1 MIKNMSINDRA
12 AALTMMAAMLVI
24 GCIDNFISLIAIDS
38 GLWQFQVLRSAMGLP
53 LIILASFLGFGTLW
67 ALRLWAVALRSFFV
81 AFAMLFYF
89 GSLAFMP
96 LAQALAGLF
105 TSPIFILLITAFI
118 LREPVGPARIFAV
131 LLGFIGILLVLDSDW
146 STLNWISFLPV
157 VGGVFY
163 AMGAVAT
170 RQLCEGEST
179 LSMLA
184 ILFIIQAVIGAL
196 ALAFLGQFEFT
207 VLEGAAGFI
216 QRGWV
221 WPVSAALP
229 FILLQ
234 AVGSVLGVG
243 LIIRAYQI
251 GTASYVAI
259 YEYSV
264 FISGPFFAWMLFGQ
278 TVTALQAGGII
289 LIAAAGI
296 VIAIRSS

>member
-1 MIKNMSINDRA
+1 MIKNMSITDRA
-12 AALTMMAAMLVI
+12 AALTMLAAMLVI
-24 GCIDNFISLIAIDS
+24 GCIDNFISLIARDA

-53 LIILASFLGFGTLW
+53 LIILVSFLGFGTLW

-118 LREPVGPARIFAV
+118 LREPVGPARIWAV
-131 LLGFIGILLVLDSDW
+131 FIGFIGILLVLDSDW
-146 STLNWISFLPV
+146 STLSWISFLPV
-157 VGGVFY
+157 VGGLFY

-184 ILFIIQAVIGAL
+184 MLFLIQAIIGAL
-196 ALAFLGQFEFT
+196 ALAVLGQFEFS
-207 VLEGAAGFI
+207 VPEGAAGFI

-221 WPVSAALP
+221 WPVTAALP

-259 YEYSV
+259 YEYSI

-278 TVTALQAGGII
+278 TVTALQAAGII

-296 VIAIRSS
+296 VIALRSS

>member
-1 MIKNMSINDRA
+1 M
-12 AALTMMAAMLVI
+12 LAAMMVI
-24 GCIDNFISLIAIDS
+24 GCIDNFIALIARDA
-38 GLWQFQVLRSAMGLP
+38 GLWQFQILRAAMGLP
-53 LIILASFLGFGTLW
+53 LVVLASVVGFGTLW

-131 LLGFIGILLVLDSDW
+131 IIGFIGIFLVLDSDW
-146 STLNWISFLPV
+146 ATLTWTSFLPV
-157 VGGVFY
+157 FGGLFY

-179 LSMLA
+179 LSMLSM
-184 ILFIIQAVIGAL
+184 LLIIQAIIGAL
-196 ALAFLGQFEFT
+196 ALVVLGQFELT
-207 VLEGAAGFI
+207 VPEGAAGFI

-221 WPVSAALP
+221 WPVTAALP

-243 LIIRAYQI
+243 LIIRAYQL
-251 GTASYVAI
+251 GSASYVAV

-278 TVTALQAGGII
+278 TVTAVQTGGI
-289 LIAAAGI
+289 LLVAAAGI
-296 VIAIRSS
+296 VIAWRSS

>member
-1 MIKNMSINDRA
+1 MIQNMSINGRA
-12 AALTMMAAMLVI
+12 AALTMLAAMLVI
-24 GCIDNFISLIAIDS
+24 GCIDNFISLIARDS
-38 GLWQFQVLRSAMGLP
+38 GLWQFQILRSAMGLP

-118 LREPVGPARIFAV
+118 LREPVGPARIWAV
-131 LLGFIGILLVLDSDW
+131 FIGFIGILLVLDSDW
-146 STLNWISFLPV
+146 STLSWISFLPV
-157 VGGVFY
+157 VGGLFY

-184 ILFIIQAVIGAL
+184 MLFLIQAIIGAL
-196 ALAFLGQFEFT
+196 ALAVLGQFEFT
-207 VLEGAAGFI
+207 VPEGAAGFI

-221 WPVSAALP
+221 WPVTAALP

-296 VIAIRSS
+296 VIALRSS

>member
-1 MIKNMSINDRA
+1 M
-12 AALTMMAAMLVI
+12 LAAMMVI
-24 GCIDNFISLIAIDS
+24 GCIDNFIALIARDA
-38 GLWQFQVLRSAMGLP
+38 GLWQFQILRAAMGLP
-53 LIILASFLGFGTLW
+53 LVVLASVVGFGTLW

-131 LLGFIGILLVLDSDW
+131 IIGFIGILLVLDSDW
-146 STLNWISFLPV
+146 ATLTWTSFLPV
-157 VGGVFY
+157 FGGLFY

-179 LSMLA
+179 LSMLSM
-184 ILFIIQAVIGAL
+184 LLIIQAIIGAV
-196 ALAFLGQFEFT
+196 ALAVLGQFELT
-207 VLEGAAGFI
+207 VPEGAAGFI

-221 WPVSAALP
+221 WPVTAALP

-243 LIIRAYQI
+243 LIIRAYQL
-251 GTASYVAI
+251 GSASYVAV

-278 TVTALQAGGII
+278 TVTAVQTGGI
-289 LIAAAGI
+289 LLVAAAGI
-296 VIAIRSS
+296 VIAWRSS

>member
-1 MIKNMSINDRA
+1 MSINDRA
-12 AALTMMAAMLVI
+12 AALTMLAAMLVI
-24 GCIDNFISLIAIDS
+24 GCIDNFISLIARDA

-53 LIILASFLGFGTLW
+53 LIILVSFLGFGTLW
-67 ALRLWAVALRSFFV
+67 TLRLWAVALRSFFV

-118 LREPVGPARIFAV
+118 LREPVGPARIWAV
-131 LLGFIGILLVLDSDW
+131 FIGFIGILLVLDSDW
-146 STLNWISFLPV
+146 STLSWISFLPV
-157 VGGVFY
+157 VGGLFY

-184 ILFIIQAVIGAL
+184 MLFLIQAIIGAL
-196 ALAFLGQFEFT
+196 ALAVLGQFEFT
-207 VLEGAAGFI
+207 VPEGAAGFI

-221 WPVSAALP
+221 WPVTAALP

-296 VIAIRSS
+296 VIALRSS

>member
-1 MIKNMSINDRA
+1 MIQNMSINGRA
-12 AALTMMAAMLVI
+12 AALTMLAAMLVI
-24 GCIDNFISLIAIDS
+24 GCIDNFISLIARDA
-38 GLWQFQVLRSAMGLP
+38 GLWQFQILRSAMGLP

-118 LREPVGPARIFAV
+118 LREPVGPARIWAV
-131 LLGFIGILLVLDSDW
+131 FIGFIGILLVLDSDW
-146 STLNWISFLPV
+146 STLSWISFLPV
-157 VGGVFY
+157 VGGLFY

-184 ILFIIQAVIGAL
+184 MLFLIQAIIGAL
-196 ALAFLGQFEFT
+196 ALAVLGQFEFT
-207 VLEGAAGFI
+207 VPEGAAGFI

-221 WPVSAALP
+221 WPVTAALP

-278 TVTALQAGGII
+278 TVTALQTGGIF

-296 VIAIRSS
+296 VIALRSS

>member
-1 MIKNMSINDRA
+1 MIQNSSINGRA
-12 AALTMMAAMLVI
+12 AALTMLAAMMVI
-24 GCIDNFISLIAIDS
+24 GCIDNFIALIARDA
-38 GLWQFQVLRSAMGLP
+38 GLWQFQILRAAMGLP
-53 LIILASFLGFGTLW
+53 LVVLASVVGFGTLW
-67 ALRLWAVALRSFFV
+67 ALRLWAVALRGFFV

-118 LREPVGPARIFAV
+118 LREPVGPARILAV
-131 LLGFIGILLVLDSDW
+131 FIGFIGILLVLDSDW
-146 STLNWISFLPV
+146 STLSWISFLPV
-157 VGGVFY
+157 VGGLFY

-184 ILFIIQAVIGAL
+184 MLFIIQAIIGAL
-196 ALAFLGQFEFT
+196 ALAFLGQFEFS
-207 VLEGAAGFI
+207 VPEGAAGFI

-221 WPVSAALP
+221 WPVTAALP

-243 LIIRAYQI
+243 LIIRAYQL
-251 GTASYVAI
+251 GSASYVAV

-278 TVTALQAGGII
+278 TVTAVQTGGI
-289 LIAAAGI
+289 LLVAAAGI
-296 VIAIRSS
+296 VIAWRSS

>member
-184 ILFIIQAVIGAL
+184 MLFIIQAVIGAL

-264 FISGPFFAWMLFGQ
+264 FIPGPFFAWMLFGQ

>member
-1 MIKNMSINDRA
+1 M
-12 AALTMMAAMLVI
+12 LAAMMVI
-24 GCIDNFISLIAIDS
+24 GCIDNFIALIARDA
-38 GLWQFQVLRSAMGLP
+38 GLWQFQILRAAMGLP
-53 LIILASFLGFGTLW
+53 LVVLASVVGFGTLW

-131 LLGFIGILLVLDSDW
+131 IIGFIGILLVLDSDW
-146 STLNWISFLPV
+146 ATLTWTSFLPV
-157 VGGVFY
+157 FGGLFY

-179 LSMLA
+179 LSMLSM
-184 ILFIIQAVIGAL
+184 LLIIQAIIGAV
-196 ALAFLGQFEFT
+196 ALAVLGQFELT
-207 VLEGAAGFI
+207 VPEGAAGFI

-221 WPVSAALP
+221 WPVTAALP

-243 LIIRAYQI
+243 LIIRAYQL
-251 GTASYVAI
+251 GSASYVAV

-278 TVTALQAGGII
+278 TVTGVQTGGI
-289 LIAAAGI
+289 LLVAAAGI
-296 VIAIRSS
+296 VIAWRSS

>member
-1 MIKNMSINDRA
+1 MSINDRA

-24 GCIDNFISLIAIDS
+24 GCIDNFISLIAINS

>member
-1 MIKNMSINDRA
+1 MSINDRA

-38 GLWQFQVLRSAMGLP
+38 GLWQFQILRSAMGLP
-53 LIILASFLGFGTLW
+53 LIILASVFGFGTLW

-157 VGGVFY
+157 VGGMFY

-184 ILFIIQAVIGAL
+184 MLFIIQAIIGAV
-196 ALAFLGQFEFT
+196 ALAFLGQFEFS

-296 VIAIRSS
+296 VIALRSS

>member
-1 MIKNMSINDRA
+1 MIKNISINDRA
-12 AALTMMAAMLVI
+12 AALTMLAAMLVI
-24 GCIDNFISLIAIDS
+24 GCIDNFISLIARDA

-53 LIILASFLGFGTLW
+53 LIILVSFLGFGTLW

-157 VGGVFY
+157 VGGMFY

-184 ILFIIQAVIGAL
+184 MLFIIQAIIGAV

>member
-1 MIKNMSINDRA
+1 MIQNSSINGRA
-12 AALTMMAAMLVI
+12 AALTMLAAMMVI
-24 GCIDNFISLIAIDS
+24 GCIDNFIALIARDA
-38 GLWQFQVLRSAMGLP
+38 GLWQFQILRAAMGLP
-53 LIILASFLGFGTLW
+53 LVVLASVVGFGTLW

-131 LLGFIGILLVLDSDW
+131 IIGFIGIFLVLDSDW
-146 STLNWISFLPV
+146 ATLTWTSFLPV
-157 VGGVFY
+157 FGGLFY

-179 LSMLA
+179 LSMLSM
-184 ILFIIQAVIGAL
+184 LLIIQAIIGAL
-196 ALAFLGQFEFT
+196 ALAVLGQFELT
-207 VLEGAAGFI
+207 VPEGAAGFI

-221 WPVSAALP
+221 WPVTAALP

-243 LIIRAYQI
+243 LIIRAYQL
-251 GTASYVAI
+251 GSASYVAV

-278 TVTALQAGGII
+278 TVTGVQTGGI
-289 LIAAAGI
+289 LLVAAAGI
-296 VIAIRSS
+296 VIAWRSS

>member
-12 AALTMMAAMLVI
+12 AALTMLAAMLVI
-24 GCIDNFISLIAIDS
+24 GCIDNFISLIARDA

-53 LIILASFLGFGTLW
+53 LIILVSFLGFGTLW

-118 LREPVGPARIFAV
+118 LREPVGPARIWAV
-131 LLGFIGILLVLDSDW
+131 FIGFIGILLVLDSDW
-146 STLNWISFLPV
+146 STLSWISFLPV
-157 VGGVFY
+157 VGGLFY

-179 LSMLA
+179 VSMLA
-184 ILFIIQAVIGAL
+184 MLFLIQAIIGAL
-196 ALAFLGQFEFT
+196 ALAVLGQFEFT
-207 VLEGAAGFI
+207 VPEGAAGFI

-221 WPVSAALP
+221 WPVTAALP

-296 VIAIRSS
+296 VIALRSS

>member
-12 AALTMMAAMLVI
+12 AALTMLAAMLVI
-24 GCIDNFISLIAIDS
+24 GCIDNFISLIARDA

-118 LREPVGPARIFAV
+118 LREPVGPARIWAV
-131 LLGFIGILLVLDSDW
+131 FIGFIGILLVLDSDW
-146 STLNWISFLPV
+146 STLSWISFLPV
-157 VGGVFY
+157 VGGLFY

-184 ILFIIQAVIGAL
+184 MLFLIQAIIGAL
-196 ALAFLGQFEFT
+196 ALAVLGQFEFT
-207 VLEGAAGFI
+207 VPEGAAGFI

-221 WPVSAALP
+221 WPVTAALP

-296 VIAIRSS
+296 VIALRSS

>member
-1 MIKNMSINDRA
+1 MSINDRA
-12 AALTMMAAMLVI
+12 AALTMLAAMLVI
-24 GCIDNFISLIAIDS
+24 GCIDNFISLIARDA

-53 LIILASFLGFGTLW
+53 LIILVSFLGFGTLW

-118 LREPVGPARIFAV
+118 LREPVGPARIWAV
-131 LLGFIGILLVLDSDW
+131 FIGFIGILLVLDSDW
-146 STLNWISFLPV
+146 STLSWISFLPV
-157 VGGVFY
+157 VGGLFY

-184 ILFIIQAVIGAL
+184 MLFLIQAIIGAL
-196 ALAFLGQFEFT
+196 ALAVLGQFEFS
-207 VLEGAAGFI
+207 VPEGAAGFI

-221 WPVSAALP
+221 WPVTAALP

-296 VIAIRSS
+296 VIALRSY

>member
-1 MIKNMSINDRA
+1 MSINDRA
-12 AALTMMAAMLVI
+12 AALTMLAAMLVI
-24 GCIDNFISLIAIDS
+24 GCIDNFISLIARDA

-118 LREPVGPARIFAV
+118 LREPVGPARIWAV
-131 LLGFIGILLVLDSDW
+131 FIGFIGILLVLDSDW
-146 STLNWISFLPV
+146 STLSWISFLPV
-157 VGGVFY
+157 VGGLFY

-184 ILFIIQAVIGAL
+184 MLFLIQAIIGAL
-196 ALAFLGQFEFT
+196 ALAVLGQFEFT
-207 VLEGAAGFI
+207 VPEGAAGFI

-221 WPVSAALP
+221 WPVTAALP

-278 TVTALQAGGII
+278 TVTALQAGGIV

-296 VIAIRSS
+296 VIALRSS

>member
-1 MIKNMSINDRA
+1 M
-12 AALTMMAAMLVI
+12 LAAMMVI
-24 GCIDNFISLIAIDS
+24 GCIDNFIALIARDA
-38 GLWQFQVLRSAMGLP
+38 GLWQFQILRAAMGLP
-53 LIILASFLGFGTLW
+53 LVVLASVVGFGTLW

-131 LLGFIGILLVLDSDW
+131 IIGFIGIFLVLDSDW
-146 STLNWISFLPV
+146 ATLTWTSFLPV
-157 VGGVFY
+157 VGGLFY

-179 LSMLA
+179 LSMLSM
-184 ILFIIQAVIGAL
+184 LLIIQAIIGAL
-196 ALAFLGQFEFT
+196 ALAVLGQFELT
-207 VLEGAAGFI
+207 VPEGAAGFI

-221 WPVSAALP
+221 WPVTAALP

-243 LIIRAYQI
+243 LIIRAYQL
-251 GTASYVAI
+251 GSASYVAV

-278 TVTALQAGGII
+278 TVTAVQTGGI
-289 LIAAAGI
+289 LLVAAAGI
-296 VIAIRSS
+296 VIAWRSS

>member
-12 AALTMMAAMLVI
+12 AALTMLAAMLVI
-24 GCIDNFISLIAIDS
+24 GCIDNFISLIARDA

-53 LIILASFLGFGTLW
+53 LIILVSFLGFGTLW

-118 LREPVGPARIFAV
+118 LREPVGPARIWAV
-131 LLGFIGILLVLDSDW
+131 FIGFIGILLVLDSDW
-146 STLNWISFLPV
+146 STLSWISFLPV
-157 VGGVFY
+157 VGGLFY

-184 ILFIIQAVIGAL
+184 MLFLIQAIIGAL
-196 ALAFLGQFEFT
+196 ALAVLGQFEFS
-207 VLEGAAGFI
+207 VPEGAAGFI

-221 WPVSAALP
+221 WPVTAALP

-278 TVTALQAGGII
+278 TVTALQAGGIV

-296 VIAIRSS
+296 VIALRSS

>member
-1 MIKNMSINDRA
+1 MIQNSSINGRA
-12 AALTMMAAMLVI
+12 AALTMLAAMMVI
-24 GCIDNFISLIAIDS
+24 GCIDNFIALIARDA
-38 GLWQFQVLRSAMGLP
+38 GLWQFQILRAAMGLP
-53 LIILASFLGFGTLW
+53 LVVLASVVGFGTLW

-131 LLGFIGILLVLDSDW
+131 IIGFIGILLVLDSDW
-146 STLNWISFLPV
+146 ATLTWTSFLPV
-157 VGGVFY
+157 FGGLFY

-179 LSMLA
+179 LSMLSM
-184 ILFIIQAVIGAL
+184 LLIIQAIIGAL
-196 ALAFLGQFEFT
+196 ALVVLGQFELT
-207 VLEGAAGFI
+207 VPEGAAGFI

-221 WPVSAALP
+221 WPVTAALP

-243 LIIRAYQI
+243 LIIRAYQL
-251 GTASYVAI
+251 GSASYVAV

-278 TVTALQAGGII
+278 TVTAVQTGGI
-289 LIAAAGI
+289 LLVAAAGI
-296 VIAIRSS
+296 VIAWRSS

>member
-12 AALTMMAAMLVI
+12 AAFTMLAAMLVI
-24 GCIDNFISLIAIDS
+24 GCIDNFISLIARDA

-53 LIILASFLGFGTLW
+53 LIILVSFLGFGTLW

-118 LREPVGPARIFAV
+118 LREPVGPARIWAV
-131 LLGFIGILLVLDSDW
+131 FIGFIGILLVLDSDW
-146 STLNWISFLPV
+146 STLSWISFLPV
-157 VGGVFY
+157 VGGLFY

-184 ILFIIQAVIGAL
+184 MLFLIQAIIGAL
-196 ALAFLGQFEFT
+196 ALAVLGQFEFT
-207 VLEGAAGFI
+207 VPEGAAGFI

-221 WPVSAALP
+221 WPVTAALP

-264 FISGPFFAWMLFGQ
+264 FNSGPFFAWMLFGQ

-296 VIAIRSS
+296 VIALRSS

>member
-12 AALTMMAAMLVI
+12 AALTMLAAMLVI
-24 GCIDNFISLIAIDS
+24 GCIDNFISLIARDA

-53 LIILASFLGFGTLW
+53 LIILVSFLGFSTLW

-118 LREPVGPARIFAV
+118 LREPVGPARIWAV
-131 LLGFIGILLVLDSDW
+131 FIGFIGILLVLDSDW
-146 STLNWISFLPV
+146 STLSWISFLPV
-157 VGGVFY
+157 VGGLFY

-184 ILFIIQAVIGAL
+184 MLFLIQAIIGAL
-196 ALAFLGQFEFT
+196 ALAVLGQFEFT
-207 VLEGAAGFI
+207 VPEGAAGFI

-221 WPVSAALP
+221 WPVTAALP

-296 VIAIRSS
+296 VIALRSS

>member
-131 LLGFIGILLVLDSDW
+131 LLGFVGILLVLDSDW

-184 ILFIIQAVIGAL
+184 MLFIIQAVIGAL

>member
-12 AALTMMAAMLVI
+12 AALTMLAAMLVI
-24 GCIDNFISLIAIDS
+24 GCIDNFISLIARDA
-38 GLWQFQVLRSAMGLP
+38 GLWQFQVLRSAMGLH
-53 LIILASFLGFGTLW
+53 LIILVSFLGFGTLW

-118 LREPVGPARIFAV
+118 LREPVGPARIWAV
-131 LLGFIGILLVLDSDW
+131 FIGFIGILLVLDSDW
-146 STLNWISFLPV
+146 STLSWISFLPI
-157 VGGVFY
+157 VGGLFY

-184 ILFIIQAVIGAL
+184 MLFLIQAIIGAL
-196 ALAFLGQFEFT
+196 ALAVLGQFEFT
-207 VLEGAAGFI
+207 VPEGAAGFI

-221 WPVSAALP
+221 WPVTAALP

-296 VIAIRSS
+296 VIALRSS

>member
-1 MIKNMSINDRA
+1 MIQNMSINGRA
-12 AALTMMAAMLVI
+12 AALTMLAAMLVI
-24 GCIDNFISLIAIDS
+24 GCIDNFISLIARDA

-53 LIILASFLGFGTLW
+53 FIILASFLGFGTLW

-118 LREPVGPARIFAV
+118 LREPVGPARIWAV
-131 LLGFIGILLVLDSDW
+131 FIGFIGILLVLDSDW
-146 STLNWISFLPV
+146 STLSWISFLPV
-157 VGGVFY
+157 VGGLFY

-184 ILFIIQAVIGAL
+184 MLFLIQAIIGAL
-196 ALAFLGQFEFT
+196 ALAVLGQFEFT
-207 VLEGAAGFI
+207 VPEGAAGFI

-221 WPVSAALP
+221 WPVTAALP

-278 TVTALQAGGII
+278 TVTALQTGGIF

-296 VIAIRSS
+296 VIALRSS

>member
-1 MIKNMSINDRA
+1 MSINDRA

-184 ILFIIQAVIGAL
+184 MLFIIQAVIGAL

>member
-1 MIKNMSINDRA
+1 M
-12 AALTMMAAMLVI
+12 LAAMTVI
-24 GCIDNFISLIAIDS
+24 GCIDNFIALIARDA
-38 GLWQFQVLRSAMGLP
+38 GLWQFQILRAAMGLP
-53 LIILASFLGFGTLW
+53 LVVLASVVGFGNLW

-131 LLGFIGILLVLDSDW
+131 IIGFIGILLVLDSDW
-146 STLNWISFLPV
+146 ATLTWTSFLPV
-157 VGGVFY
+157 FGGLFY

-179 LSMLA
+179 LSMLSM
-184 ILFIIQAVIGAL
+184 LLIIQAIIGAV
-196 ALAFLGQFEFT
+196 ALAVLGQFELT
-207 VLEGAAGFI
+207 VPEGAAGFI

-221 WPVSAALP
+221 WPVTAALP

-243 LIIRAYQI
+243 LIIRAYQL
-251 GTASYVAI
+251 GSASYVAV

-278 TVTALQAGGII
+278 TVTAVQTGGI
-289 LIAAAGI
+289 LLVAAAGI
-296 VIAIRSS
+296 VIAWRSS

>member
-1 MIKNMSINDRA
+1 MIQNSSINGRA
-12 AALTMMAAMLVI
+12 AALTMLAAMMVI
-24 GCIDNFISLIAIDS
+24 GCIDNFIALIARDA
-38 GLWQFQVLRSAMGLP
+38 GLWQFQILRAAMGLP
-53 LIILASFLGFGTLW
+53 LVVLASVVGFGTLW

-131 LLGFIGILLVLDSDW
+131 IIGFIGIFLVLDSDW
-146 STLNWISFLPV
+146 ATLTWTSFLPV
-157 VGGVFY
+157 FGGLFY

-179 LSMLA
+179 LSMLSM
-184 ILFIIQAVIGAL
+184 LLIIQAIIGAL
-196 ALAFLGQFEFT
+196 ALVVLGQFELT
-207 VLEGAAGFI
+207 VPEGAAGFI

-221 WPVSAALP
+221 WPVTAALP

-243 LIIRAYQI
+243 LIIRAYQL
-251 GTASYVAI
+251 GSASYVAV

-278 TVTALQAGGII
+278 TVTGVQTGGI
-289 LIAAAGI
+289 LLVAAAGI
-296 VIAIRSS
+296 VIAWRSS

>member
-1 MIKNMSINDRA
+1 MIQNSSINGRA
-12 AALTMMAAMLVI
+12 AALTMLAAMMVI
-24 GCIDNFISLIAIDS
+24 GCIDNFIALIARDA
-38 GLWQFQVLRSAMGLP
+38 GLWQFQILRAAMGLP
-53 LIILASFLGFGTLW
+53 LVVLASVVGFGTLW

-131 LLGFIGILLVLDSDW
+131 IIGFIGIFLVLDSDW
-146 STLNWISFLPV
+146 ATLTWTSFLPV
-157 VGGVFY
+157 FGGLFY

-179 LSMLA
+179 LSMLSM
-184 ILFIIQAVIGAL
+184 LLIIQAIIGAL
-196 ALAFLGQFEFT
+196 ALAVLGQFELT
-207 VLEGAAGFI
+207 VPEGAAGFI

-221 WPVSAALP
+221 WPVTAALP

-243 LIIRAYQI
+243 LIIRAYQL
-251 GTASYVAI
+251 GSASYVAV

-278 TVTALQAGGII
+278 TVTAVQTGGI
-289 LIAAAGI
+289 LLVAAAGI
-296 VIAIRSS
+296 VIAWRSS

>member
-12 AALTMMAAMLVI
+12 AALTMLAAMLVI
-24 GCIDNFISLIAIDS
+24 GCIDNFISLIARDA

-53 LIILASFLGFGTLW
+53 LIILVSFLGFGTLW

-89 GSLAFMP
+89 GSMAFMP

-118 LREPVGPARIFAV
+118 LREPVGPARIWAV
-131 LLGFIGILLVLDSDW
+131 FIGFIGILLVLDSDW
-146 STLNWISFLPV
+146 STLSWISFLPV
-157 VGGVFY
+157 VGGLFY

-184 ILFIIQAVIGAL
+184 MLFLIQAIIGAL
-196 ALAFLGQFEFT
+196 ALAVLGQFEFT
-207 VLEGAAGFI
+207 VPEGAAGFI

-221 WPVSAALP
+221 WPVTAALP

-296 VIAIRSS
+296 VIALRSS

>member
-1 MIKNMSINDRA
+1 M
-12 AALTMMAAMLVI
+12 LAAMTVI
-24 GCIDNFISLIAIDS
+24 GCIDNFIALIARDA
-38 GLWQFQVLRSAMGLP
+38 GLWQFQILRAAMGLP
-53 LIILASFLGFGTLW
+53 LVVLASVVGFGTLW

-131 LLGFIGILLVLDSDW
+131 IIGFIGILLVLDSDW
-146 STLNWISFLPV
+146 ATLTWTSFLPV
-157 VGGVFY
+157 FGGLFY

-179 LSMLA
+179 LSMLSM
-184 ILFIIQAVIGAL
+184 LLIIQAIIGAV
-196 ALAFLGQFEFT
+196 ALAVLGQFELT
-207 VLEGAAGFI
+207 VPEGAAGFI

-221 WPVSAALP
+221 WPVTAALP

-243 LIIRAYQI
+243 LIIRAYQL
-251 GTASYVAI
+251 GSASYVAV

-278 TVTALQAGGII
+278 TVTAVQTGGI
-289 LIAAAGI
+289 LLVAAAGI
-296 VIAIRSS
+296 VIAWRSS

>member
-12 AALTMMAAMLVI
+12 AALTMLAAMLVI
-24 GCIDNFISLIAIDS
+24 GCIDNFISLIARDA

-53 LIILASFLGFGTLW
+53 LIILVSFLGFGTLW

-118 LREPVGPARIFAV
+118 LREPVGPARIWAV
-131 LLGFIGILLVLDSDW
+131 FIGFIGILLVLDSDW
-146 STLNWISFLPV
+146 STLSWISFLPV
-157 VGGVFY
+157 VGGLFY

-184 ILFIIQAVIGAL
+184 MLFLIQAIIGAL
-196 ALAFLGQFEFT
+196 ALAVLGQFEFT
-207 VLEGAAGFI
+207 VPEGAAGFI

-221 WPVSAALP
+221 WPVTAALP

-259 YEYSV
+259 YE
-264 FISGPFFAWMLFGQ
+264 
-278 TVTALQAGGII
+278 
-289 LIAAAGI
+289 
-296 VIAIRSS
+296 

>member
-1 MIKNMSINDRA
+1 M
-12 AALTMMAAMLVI
+12 LAAMMVI
-24 GCIDNFISLIAIDS
+24 GCIDNFIALIARDA
-38 GLWQFQVLRSAMGLP
+38 GLWQFQILRAAMGLP
-53 LIILASFLGFGTLW
+53 LVVLASVVGFGTLW

-131 LLGFIGILLVLDSDW
+131 IIGFIGILLVLDSDW
-146 STLNWISFLPV
+146 ATLTWTSFLPV
-157 VGGVFY
+157 FGGLFY

-179 LSMLA
+179 LSMLSM
-184 ILFIIQAVIGAL
+184 LLIIQAIIGAL
-196 ALAFLGQFEFT
+196 ALAVLGQFELT
-207 VLEGAAGFI
+207 VPEGAAGFI

-221 WPVSAALP
+221 WPVTAALP

-243 LIIRAYQI
+243 LIIRAYQL
-251 GTASYVAI
+251 GSASYVAV

-278 TVTALQAGGII
+278 TVTAVQTGGI
-289 LIAAAGI
+289 LLVAAAGI
-296 VIAIRSS
+296 VIAWRSS

>member
-1 MIKNMSINDRA
+1 MIQNSSINGRA
-12 AALTMMAAMLVI
+12 AALTMLAAMMVI
-24 GCIDNFISLIAIDS
+24 GCIDNFIALIARDA
-38 GLWQFQVLRSAMGLP
+38 GLWQFQILRAAMGLP
-53 LIILASFLGFGTLW
+53 LVVLASVVGFGTLW

-118 LREPVGPARIFAV
+118 LREPVGPVRILAV
-131 LLGFIGILLVLDSDW
+131 IIGFIGILLVLDSDW
-146 STLNWISFLPV
+146 ATLTWTSFLPV
-157 VGGVFY
+157 FGGLFY

-179 LSMLA
+179 LSMLSM
-184 ILFIIQAVIGAL
+184 LLIIQAIIGAL
-196 ALAFLGQFEFT
+196 ALVVLGQFELT
-207 VLEGAAGFI
+207 VPEGAAGFI

-221 WPVSAALP
+221 WPVTAALP

-243 LIIRAYQI
+243 LIIRAYQL
-251 GTASYVAI
+251 GSASYVAV

-278 TVTALQAGGII
+278 TVTAVQTGGI
-289 LIAAAGI
+289 LLVAAAGI
-296 VIAIRSS
+296 VIAWRSS

>member
-38 GLWQFQVLRSAMGLP
+38 GLWQFQILRSAMGLP
-53 LIILASFLGFGTLW
+53 LIILASVFGFGTLW
-67 ALRLWAVALRSFFV
+67 ALRIWAVALRSFFV

-157 VGGVFY
+157 VGGMFY

-184 ILFIIQAVIGAL
+184 MLFLIQAIIGAL
-196 ALAFLGQFEFT
+196 ALAVLGQFEFT
-207 VLEGAAGFI
+207 VPEGAAGFI

-296 VIAIRSS
+296 VTAIRSS

>member
-12 AALTMMAAMLVI
+12 AALTMLAAMLVI
-24 GCIDNFISLIAIDS
+24 GCIDNFISLIARDA

-53 LIILASFLGFGTLW
+53 LIILVSFLGFGTLW

-118 LREPVGPARIFAV
+118 LREPVGPARIWAV
-131 LLGFIGILLVLDSDW
+131 FIGFIGILLVLDSDW
-146 STLNWISFLPV
+146 STLSWISFLPV
-157 VGGVFY
+157 VGGLFY

-179 LSMLA
+179 VSMLA
-184 ILFIIQAVIGAL
+184 MLFLIQAIIGAL
-196 ALAFLGQFEFT
+196 ALAVLGQFEFS
-207 VLEGAAGFI
+207 VPEGAAGFI

-221 WPVSAALP
+221 WPVTAALP

-296 VIAIRSS
+296 VIALRSS

>member
-1 MIKNMSINDRA
+1 
-12 AALTMMAAMLVI
+12 
-24 GCIDNFISLIAIDS
+24 
-38 GLWQFQVLRSAMGLP
+38 
-53 LIILASFLGFGTLW
+53 
-67 ALRLWAVALRSFFV
+67 
-81 AFAMLFYF
+81 
-89 GSLAFMP
+89 MP

-157 VGGVFY
+157 VGGMFY

-184 ILFIIQAVIGAL
+184 MLFLIQAIIGAL
-196 ALAFLGQFEFT
+196 ALAVLGQFEFT
-207 VLEGAAGFI
+207 VPEGAAGFI

>member
-1 MIKNMSINDRA
+1 MIQNMSINDRA
-12 AALTMMAAMLVI
+12 AALTMLAAMLVI
-24 GCIDNFISLIAIDS
+24 GCIDNFISLIARDA

-53 LIILASFLGFGTLW
+53 LIILVSFLGFGTLW

-157 VGGVFY
+157 VGGMFY

-184 ILFIIQAVIGAL
+184 MLFIIQAIIGAV